1 MQVYRG
7 RAAAEGI
14 AVGKIKIKKRQGAE
28 ISCRR
33 AQDTGR
39 ERERYQRAREAA
51 AGQLELLWEEACRK
65 AGEEEAAI
73 FLVHRMILE
82 GEEYGSLVEQRLQ
95 EGFTA
100 EYAVA
105 ATRDGLAERFLA
117 AEEESLRE
125 RSADVVDLSERVLEL
140 LRELPE
146 KQRSESAP
154 EDMQFSEPVTTVSE
168 DIQLSE
174 PVILV
179 AEDMLP
185 SETVRLDR
193 DKVLAFVTVRGSVNS
208 HAAILARSMGI
219 PAVTGCSIRPE
230 ELQEGS
236 LAVADG
242 FTGTVY
248 VEPEPELLKEMLDR
262 QQKKLEE
269 KALLEQERGKE
280 NVSLDGRR
288 IRLCAN
294 VGSLQEL
301 REALA
306 DEADGIGLFRSE
318 FLYLEREEL
327 PGEEELFAVY
337 RAAVEA
343 MDGRELIIR
352 TLDVGADKSCSCLG
366 MEKEENPALGLRAI
380 RLCFAR
386 PEIFRTQLRALLR
399 ASAFGQLSVMY
410 PMITGVE
417 EVTRILCL
425 VEEMKEEL
433 DRQGI
438 ACGNP
443 RQGIMIETPAAVML
457 SGELAEKVDFFS
469 IGTNDLTQ
477 YTLAAD
483 RQNPRMGEFYRT
495 CHPAVLKMIEL
506 VVDNAHAAGI
516 PVGICGELGAD
527 RSLTEKFLALGV
539 DELSV
544 APGSILAIRK
554 AVRGSRVS
562 E

>member
-7 RAAAEGI
+7 RAASEGI

-146 KQRSESAP
+146 KQRPESAP
-154 EDMQFSEPVTTVSE
+154 EDMQFSEPVTAAPE
-168 DIQLSE
+168 DMQFSE

-288 IRLCAN
+288 IRLRAN
-294 VGSLQEL
+294 VGSLREL
-301 REALA
+301 KEALA

-327 PGEEELFAVY
+327 PKEEELFAVY

-352 TLDVGADKSCSCLG
+352 TLDVGADKSCGCLEL
-366 MEKEENPALGLRAI
+366 EKEENPALGLRAI

-417 EVTRILCL
+417 EVTRILNL
-425 VEEMKEEL
+425 VEEIKAEL
-433 DRQGI
+433 NRQGT

-527 RSLTEKFLALGV
+527 RSLTEKFLVLGV